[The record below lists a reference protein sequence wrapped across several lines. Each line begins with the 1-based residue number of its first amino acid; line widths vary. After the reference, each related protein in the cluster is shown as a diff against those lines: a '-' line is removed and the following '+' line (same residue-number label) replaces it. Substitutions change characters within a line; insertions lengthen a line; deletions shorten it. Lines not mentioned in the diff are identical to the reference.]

1 VITMWMLHES
11 TAVAYTEKCN
21 SQK

>member
-1 VITMWMLHES
+1 MWMLHES